1 MENSIPFLLSKSEA
15 AQLSEIIA
23 DCLKS
28 IAEANQRMDVYAAD
42 TIKSQSETKAMLDQ
56 MRRQLNVETDC

>member
-15 AQLSEIIA
+15 AQLSQIIE

-28 IAEANQRMDVYAAD
+28 IAEANERMEHYEAD
-42 TIKSQSETKAMLDQ
+42 TLKSQAETKTMLEQ
-56 MRRQLNVETDC
+56 MGRRLNVETNC

>member
-15 AQLSEIIA
+15 AQLSKIIE

-28 IAEANQRMDVYAAD
+28 ITEANQRMDIYEAD
-42 TIKSQSETKAMLDQ
+42 TLKSQSETKAMLEQ
-56 MRRQLNVETDC
+56 MRRHLNVETNC